1 MIETRP
7 NFLCVFFYKKGFN
20 KLKDISRRVDLKLSL
35 LNDNKLSC
43 HH

>member
-7 NFLCVFFYKKGFN
+7 DFLQQSVN

-35 LNDNKLSC
+35 LNDDKRSC

>member
-7 NFLCVFFYKKGFN
+7 DFLQQSLN

-35 LNDNKLSC
+35 LNDGKRSC

>member
-7 NFLCVFFYKKGFN
+7 DCLFCLQQSLN
-20 KLKDISRRVDLKLSL
+20 KLNDISRRVDLKLSL
-35 LNDNKLSC
+35 LNDDKRSC